1 MGARAGQRRRRGKLT
16 GCGSRCRQRPE
27 EGWPTRDGDGNP
39 EEGEEQVSKATIV
52 KVFVGSVIA
61 VVAGLLL
68 AFTAVW
74 IGYANGVFVM
84 RGPDVVGIEA
94 TPFAWTMVGLAFVAA
109 LAMIGGF
116 IGGLV
121 SWIGALL
128 NTAQVED
135 KTWFILL
142 LVLGLLSFGVV
153 AMIAYVI
160 GGPDGTRHS
169 TTQVA
174 RSPA

>member
-1 MGARAGQRRRRGKLT
+1 M
-16 GCGSRCRQRPE
+16 
-27 EGWPTRDGDGNP
+27 
-39 EEGEEQVSKATIV
+39 SKATIV
-52 KVFVGSVIA
+52 RVFVGSAIA
-61 VVAGLLL
+61 VIAGLLL
-68 AFTAVW
+68 AFTAIW

-84 RGPDVVGIEA
+84 QGHDVVGIET
-94 TPFAWTMVGLAFVAA
+94 TPFAWTVLGLAVVAA

-160 GGPDGTRHS
+160 GGPDGTR
-169 TTQVA
+169 
-174 RSPA
+174 RSAAWAAQSPV

>member
-1 MGARAGQRRRRGKLT
+1 M
-16 GCGSRCRQRPE
+16 
-27 EGWPTRDGDGNP
+27 
-39 EEGEEQVSKATIV
+39 SKATIV
-52 KVFVGSVIA
+52 KVFVGRVVA

-84 RGPDVVGIEA
+84 QGPDVTGIEA
-94 TPFAWTMVGLAFVAA
+94 TPFAWAMVGLALVAA
-109 LAMIGGF
+109 LAMVGGF

-153 AMIAYVI
+153 AMIAYVV
-160 GGPDGTRHS
+160 GGPDGTQRPA
-169 TTQVA
+169 TQVA
-174 RSPA
+174 SSPI

>member
-1 MGARAGQRRRRGKLT
+1 M
-16 GCGSRCRQRPE
+16 
-27 EGWPTRDGDGNP
+27 
-39 EEGEEQVSKATIV
+39 SKVTV
-52 KVFVGSVIA
+52 VRLFVGSVIA
-61 VVAGLLL
+61 VIAGLVL
-68 AFTAVW
+68 AFAAVW

-84 RGPDVVGIEA
+84 QGPDVVGVEG
-94 TPFAWTMVGLAFVAA
+94 TPIAWTMVGLALVAM

-128 NTAQVED
+128 NTALVED

-142 LVLGLLSFGVV
+142 LILGLLSFGVV

-160 GGPDGTRHS
+160 AGPDGTQRPVGRAVH
-169 TTQVA
+169 A
-174 RSPA
+174 PA

>member
-1 MGARAGQRRRRGKLT
+1 M
-16 GCGSRCRQRPE
+16 
-27 EGWPTRDGDGNP
+27 
-39 EEGEEQVSKATIV
+39 SKATIV
-52 KVFVGSVIA
+52 RTFIGSVVA

-68 AFTAVW
+68 AFVAVW
-74 IGYANGVFVM
+74 IAYANGVFVM
-84 RGPDVVGIEA
+84 NGPDVVGVQA
-94 TPFAWTMVGLAFVAA
+94 TPFAWSMVGVAVVA
-109 LAMIGGF
+109 CLAMVGGF

-142 LVLGLLSFGVV
+142 LVLGLLSFGLV

-160 GGPDGTRHS
+160 AGPDGTQRASVRQLH
-169 TTQVA
+169 A
-174 RSPA
+174 PI

>member
-1 MGARAGQRRRRGKLT
+1 M
-16 GCGSRCRQRPE
+16 
-27 EGWPTRDGDGNP
+27 
-39 EEGEEQVSKATIV
+39 SKATVV
-52 KVFVGSVIA
+52 KLFVGSAIS
-61 VVAGLLL
+61 VVAGALL
-68 AFTAVW
+68 AFVTVW

-84 RGPDVVGIEA
+84 EGPDVVGIEA
-94 TPFAWTMVGLAFVAA
+94 TPFAWTMVGLAIVAV
-109 LAMIGGF
+109 LAMVGGF

-160 GGPDGTRHS
+160 GGPDGTHHD
-169 TTQVA
+169 A
-174 RSPA
+174 RAMQPTA

>member
-1 MGARAGQRRRRGKLT
+1 M
-16 GCGSRCRQRPE
+16 
-27 EGWPTRDGDGNP
+27 
-39 EEGEEQVSKATIV
+39 SKATIV
-52 KVFVGSVIA
+52 KVFIGSVVA

-84 RGPDVVGIEA
+84 QGSDVTGIEA
-94 TPFAWTMVGLAFVAA
+94 TPFAWTMVGLMLVAA
-109 LAMIGGF
+109 LAMVGGF

-128 NTAQVED
+128 NTAQVDD

-153 AMIAYVI
+153 AMIAYAI
-160 GGPDGTRHS
+160 GGPDGTQRPA
-169 TTQVA
+169 TQVA
-174 RSPA
+174 HSPA